1 MKMIKKNDEDFE
13 LESKLSYKNLL
24 RISLVCS
31 ILIIALTLF
40 DIVVGTILG
49 GDLNAIPETAIERFT
64 QLRTN
69 PWLGLYYLDVLNMVT
84 SILMIPV
91 FLSLI
96 LLLKKRKNGVLS
108 LSLVVFMIGTTIFI
122 SNNAGISM
130 LGLSK
135 SYAEAVSSQKDLIA
149 AAGESLLIKGAHG
162 SMGAFLGFFLS
173 MIASMM
179 LSAVMIQSEVFGKV
193 TGWIGLWGTALL
205 LVYLVL
211 VTFVPGTE
219 SIAMALAAPGGIMSL
234 IWMILYTQRL
244 VKVLKS
250 GN

>member
-1 MKMIKKNDEDFE
+1 MKMIKKNDEDLE

-108 LSLVVFMIGTTIFI
+108 LSLVVFVIGTTIFI